1 MKAMALTGLNRMEM
15 REVPDPLM
23 TSGHDVIIRMG
34 AVGVCGS
41 DIHYYTDG
49 KIGKKVV
56 QYPFCV
62 GHEGAGTVYETGK
75 EVTRVK
81 PGDRV
86 AFDPAISC
94 GKCDQCLVGRPHT
107 CRNLAFLGCPGQAEG
122 CLSEFIVIP
131 ESCLYPIPETMSFE
145 MAALSEPLSI
155 GLYAADMSIPL
166 KDAKVGILGSGPI
179 GISVLLPALT
189 MGAGDVYMTDKIDE
203 RVNLAMQF
211 GASWS
216 GNPLKTDVVSE
227 ILKKE
232 PAMLDV
238 VFECCGQQEAMDQAV
253 ELLKPGGKLMIVGI
267 PSFDTWRFHV
277 DLLRHKELSIQN
289 VRRQVH
295 RVAKTLTLISEGV
308 ILPEAM
314 ITHEFSFQDT
324 KKAFDLVSSYTDGVL
339 KAMIHFD

>member
-1 MKAMALTGLNRMEM
+1 MKAMVLTGLNQMEM
-15 REVPDPLM
+15 RKIPEPQLS
-23 TSGHDVIIRMG
+23 SGHDVMIRMG

-41 DIHYYTDG
+41 DIHYYTEG

-56 QYPFCV
+56 HYPFGV
-62 GHEGAGTVYETGK
+62 GHEGAGTVVDVGK
-75 EVTRVK
+75 EVKRVK

-86 AFDPAISC
+86 AIDPAISC
-94 GKCDQCLVGRPHT
+94 GTCDQCLVGRPHT

-122 CLSEFIVIP
+122 CLCEFIVIP
-131 ESCLYPIPETMSFE
+131 ESCLYPIPESMNLGL
-145 MAALSEPLSI
+145 AALSEPLSI
-155 GLYAADMSIPL
+155 GLYAAEMSIPL
-166 KDAKVGILGSGPI
+166 KGAKVGILGAGPI

-189 MGAGDVYMTDKIDE
+189 MGAGDVYVTDKIDD

-227 ILKKE
+227 ILDRE

-238 VFECCGQQEAMDQAV
+238 VFESCGQQEAMDQAV
-253 ELLKPGGKLMIVGI
+253 ELLKPGGKLMIIGI
-267 PSFDTWRFHV
+267 PSFDTWKFPV

-295 RVAKTLTLISEGV
+295 RVEKTLAMISEGV
-308 ILPEAM
+308 IHPEAM
-314 ITHEFSFQDT
+314 ITHEFPFPET
-324 KKAFDLVSSYTDGVL
+324 KNAFDLVSSYADGVL
-339 KAMIHFD
+339 KAMIYFD